1 MSSNVQNNVPY
12 LPTTRKFPI
21 EDPIF
26 ENEMTKIYTDIAT
39 AVNNRI
45 ISIFDLSPIITGE
58 QWFTTATQGNS
69 VQKRQT
75 FRRVYAFSDSSLT
88 FAHGISTISLF
99 TRIYGAFTDGAGVY
113 YPLPWTDVVAA
124 NNQITVNC
132 TATNV
137 VVTKGAGAPPTI
149 VSGII
154 VLEWLAN

>member
-12 LPTTRKFPI
+12 LPTTRKIPTD
-21 EDPIF
+21 DPVF
-26 ENEMTKIYTDIAT
+26 ENEMSKIYTDIAT

-75 FRRVYAFSDSSLT
+75 FRRVYTFSDSSLT
-88 FAHGISTISLF
+88 FAHGISTLSLF
-99 TRIYGAFTDGAGVY
+99 TRIYGAFTNGSGTF
-113 YPLPWTDVVAA
+113 YPLPWVDVVNV

-132 TATNV
+132 TTTNV
-137 VVTKGAGAPPTI
+137 VVTKGAGAPPAIT
-149 VSGII
+149 SGVI
-154 VLEWLAN
+154 VLEWLSI